1 MNAGWFEVSKVS
13 AKPQLFTCPLES
25 KGYKAIS
32 LMETRPSAKYDPG
45 FPSAMMSA
53 VESGVFLLPTHEE
66 QWPEPFPERW
76 VPRDEEW
83 KVIDAEYARG
93 SFFFPV
99 DTDRYSC
106 IKLIY
111 ELPDAALPETIETL
125 TELRDHYRSLENPS
139 IRRPTPPP
147 KENVRARVLSVE

>member
-1 MNAGWFEVSKVS
+1 MNTGWFKVSKVP
-13 AKPQLFTCPLES
+13 AEPQLFTCSLES
-25 KGYKAIS
+25 KGDKAIS
-32 LMETRPSAKYDPG
+32 RMETWPSAKYDPA
-45 FPSAMMSA
+45 FMMSA
-53 VESGVFLLPTHEE
+53 VERGDFLIPAHEK
-66 QWPEPFPERW
+66 QWPETFPERW

-83 KVIDAEYARG
+83 KVMDAEYAG
-93 SFFFPV
+93 DSFFFPV

-125 TELRDHYRSLENPS
+125 NELRDHYRSLENPS